1 MAEERYSLKD
11 LQDYIEEQ
19 ISFSEERIKKYID
32 KAVEDV
38 KRDIRA
44 SVNRSL
50 DSKVQS
56 AVDAA
61 NDNKGGQLIVPE
73 ETRRELTVAVS
84 KEVTKEVYDFI
95 GKKVL
100 PRVDNAVS
108 MVQYY
113 VQSQDG
119 DEMVNQF
126 RRRVHDVHNKPSD
139 DTKLI
144 TGRVGKQSASEKLA
158 EYQKKTLFFN
168 DDD

>member
-1 MAEERYSLKD
+1 MSDDKYSFKD

-32 KAVEDV
+32 KAVEDA
-38 KRDIRA
+38 KRDVRA

-126 RRRVHDVHNKPSD
+126 RRRVHDVHNKPNE

-158 EYQKKTLFFN
+158 DYQKKTLFFT